1 MAEIEL
7 LQTAGEKLS
16 FYLEPILFHKVMPL
30 VDSPRLLVWYES
42 SVCLWCACG
51 LMKSSHSF
59 LAAVIW
65 RREMHLVCYWAFTHE
80 SLMDYMC
87 VCTCVRNVIV
97 VAAAPQSLMHNRNT
111 VQVHHT
117 WTTSKTETAA
127 CFALYCLRFALFHFT
142 WSLPCGF
149 LFDVIHVMQNWLQRF
164 ASVPNA
170 MKLSQC
176 KDRFPS
182 IDSPDFTL

>member
-1 MAEIEL
+1 MRVVCVCGAPVGWWRVLTLFL
-7 LQTAGEKLS
+7 LQWYEGEKCTRS
-16 FYLEPILFHKVMPL
+16 AIEH
-30 VDSPRLLVWYES
+30 
-42 SVCLWCACG
+42 
-51 LMKSSHSF
+51 
-59 LAAVIW
+59 
-65 RREMHLVCYWAFTHE
+65 
-80 SLMDYMC
+80 SLMNPWWITC
-87 VCTCVRNVIV
+87 VCARVWETSLF
-97 VAAAPQSLMHNRNT
+97 VAAAPQSLMHNRNA

-170 MKLSQC
+170 MKLLQC